1 MDSTS
6 WVQMAWTLTKD
17 GDPVGLSLFRRHYT
31 YRRSRDQFD
40 MFNVDRNRNMSLFV
54 GPGEKPKRPESIHR
68 WSYWLDLRNEG
79 G

>member
-40 MFNVDRNRNMSLFV
+40 MFNVDRNRDIG
-54 GPGEKPKRPESIHR
+54 GPSFQVQYRDE
-68 WSYWLDLRNEG
+68 RNCFSAWRDPID
-79 G
+79 